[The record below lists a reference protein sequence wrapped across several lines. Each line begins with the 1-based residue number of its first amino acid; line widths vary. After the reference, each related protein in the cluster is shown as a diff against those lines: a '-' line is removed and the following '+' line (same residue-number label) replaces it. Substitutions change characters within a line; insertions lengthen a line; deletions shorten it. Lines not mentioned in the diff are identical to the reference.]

1 MKGKRYTEE
10 QIIRMLRETETTS
23 IGEVSRKH
31 GVSEWSLYRWRKKYG
46 DMDVSETK
54 RLRVLE
60 KENSRLKRI
69 VAEQAMDI
77 DAMKELLAKKW

>member
-10 QIIRMLRETETTS
+10 QIIRMLKEAEMTS
-23 IGEVSRKH
+23 IGEASRKH

-46 DMDVSETK
+46 DMDVPDAK
-54 RLRVLE
+54 RLRSLE
-60 KENSRLKRI
+60 KDNIRLKRI

-77 DAMKELLAKKW
+77 DAMKELLSKKW

>member
-1 MKGKRYTEE
+1 MKKRYTEE
-10 QIIRMLRETETTS
+10 QIIRMLRETEMTS
-23 IGEVSRKH
+23 IGEVSRKY

-54 RLRVLE
+54 RLRSLE

-69 VAEQAMDI
+69 VAEQALDL

>member
-10 QIIRMLRETETTS
+10 QIIRMLKEAEMTS
-23 IGEVSRKH
+23 IGEAGRKY

-46 DMDVSETK
+46 DMDVPDAK
-54 RLRVLE
+54 RLRSLE
-60 KENSRLKRI
+60 KDNIRLKRI

-77 DAMKELLAKKW
+77 DAMKELLSKKW

>member
-10 QIIRMLRETETTS
+10 QIIRMLRESETTS

-31 GVSEWSLYRWRKKYG
+31 GVSEWSLYRWRKKYA
-46 DMDVSETK
+46 DMDVSEAK
-54 RLRVLE
+54 RLRTLE

-77 DAMKELLAKKW
+77 DGMKELLAKKW

>member
-1 MKGKRYTEE
+1 
-10 QIIRMLRETETTS
+10 MLKESEMTS

-46 DMDVSETK
+46 DMDISDAR
-54 RLRVLE
+54 RLRSLE
-60 KENSRLKRI
+60 KDNARLKRI

-77 DAMKELLAKKW
+77 DAMKELLSKKW

>member
-10 QIIRMLRETETTS
+10 QIIRMLRESETTS

-31 GVSEWSLYRWRKKYG
+31 GVSEWSLYRWRKKYA
-46 DMDVSETK
+46 DMDVSEAK
-54 RLRVLE
+54 RLRTLE